1 MSPVLETRVVRE
13 HGILSIAS

>member
-13 HGILSIAS
+13 HGILSIAI